1 MATASTG
8 AIAFRI
14 SLLAAEQA
22 VATGNIT
29 RSIVVERHIPTD
41 KPQTSLEAR
50 RAGRLSRTGRQ
61 MRDRTYRIGAK
72 VIEVEW
78 ETTEAEWETTEVEW
92 ETTEAEWEITEA
104 EPAITAGESGTTE
117 VEVEIA
123 AAVLVAAE
131 TVEAEAGIASA
142 TGARRARVDR
152 EG

>member
-1 MATASTG
+1 
-8 AIAFRI
+8 
-14 SLLAAEQA
+14 

-29 RSIVVERHIPTD
+29 RNTVGVLRTPTGR
-41 KPQTSLEAR
+41 PQTSLEAR
-50 RAGRLSRTGRQ
+50 RAGRQSRTGRQ

-78 ETTEAEWETTEVEW
+78 ETTEAEWETTEAEWETTEVEW
-92 ETTEAEWEITEA
+92 ETTEVEWETTEVEWETTEVEWEITEA

-117 VEVEIA
+117 VEVEIE